1 MNQSRQISVQEIMES
16 FGSVKT
22 SLAALERAAGV
33 PAYRALKRQI
43 EGEADALA
51 S

>member
-1 MNQSRQISVQEIMES
+1 MNQSRQILVEEIMES
-16 FGSVKT
+16 FGSLKT

-33 PAYRALKRQI
+33 SAYRALKRQI
-43 EGEADALA
+43 EGEVDAPA